1 MPIPFLLSERSSI
14 CLMIN
19 KFKRKNLS
27 KVRSKVCLFER
38 VAMISVKERKI
49 ERIKLMSDRSQSV

>member
-14 CLMIN
+14 FLMIN

-27 KVRSKVCLFER
+27 KVRSKVRLFER

>member
-1 MPIPFLLSERSSI
+1 M
-14 CLMIN
+14 
-19 KFKRKNLS
+19 S
-27 KVRSKVCLFER
+27 KVRSKVRLFER